1 MLIKNCVALVKTS
14 MQMTVTFENLSS
26 CWCPVFSSTSLWLA
40 TAWQQ
45 IFCSFAWLN
54 GWKSGLVVVGWMTS
68 SQRGLWKLLNL
79 DLPLLRRLGPLLWH
93 SSRQLPS
100 SLRWKRRRDMC
111 FSFSSKLV
119 KNKTF
124 LIFTHKKTWYPS
136 CLSCLRFPCF
146 FPFCLVTRLVRT
158 LVECAVFLCFAS
170 EQPGVYFPLL
180 FSQGSSIS
188 AGNFESLTIWFYSP
202 LHG

>member
-14 MQMTVTFENLSS
+14 MQMTVTFANLSS

-40 TAWQQ
+40 TAWKQ

-54 GWKSGLVVVGWMTS
+54 GWKSGLVVVVWMTS
-68 SQRGLWKLLNL
+68 TQRGLWKLLNL
-79 DLPLLRRLGPLLWH
+79 DLPLLRRLGPLVWH

-124 LIFTHKKTWYPS
+124 LIFTHKKNLIS
-136 CLSCLRFPCF
+136 FLSLLSSFS
-146 FPFCLVTRLVRT
+146 
-158 LVECAVFLCFAS
+158 VFLSFLFGNQAS
-170 EQPGVYFPLL
+170 PDPSWVRSLSML
-180 FSQGSSIS
+180 CIRTAWRIFSS
-188 AGNFESLTIWFYSP
+188 AL
-202 LHG
+202 